1 MMEAKEALAA
11 RQAMGL
17 SQDAMAAELDL
28 TPSVVA
34 ALESGEIRVP
44 KLIEEQL
51 RWRLA
56 VTERITALSNSG
68 LPECEWQTSW
78 ESRTVPSGLKA
89 LTKYYEESAEHGKT
103 CQVCAAREKYV
114 LERFGNVPPLP
125 MEGWMKTFGLIADP
139 IGRLPRWA
147 QPAGWVAVAFG
158 LYSLLRIIVM
168 LPAIVRNPSYLSVA
182 LGGLAL
188 SMSIGA
194 GLGLIYGGFRE
205 FRERRVARR
214 AT

>member
-11 RQAMGL
+11 RQALGL
-17 SQDAMAAELDL
+17 SQDAVAAELNL
-28 TPSVVA
+28 TPGVVA
-34 ALESGEIRVP
+34 AWESGEIRVP
-44 KLIEEQL
+44 KRIEEQL
-51 RWRLA
+51 RWRVAL
-56 VTERITALSNSG
+56 TERITALTHSG
-68 LPECEWQTSW
+68 LPECEWRKNW
-78 ESRTVPSGLKA
+78 ESRGAPSSLKA
-89 LTKYYEESAEHGKT
+89 ITKYYEESAAHRKT

-114 LERFGNVPPLP
+114 LDRFGKMPPPP

-139 IGRLPRWA
+139 IERLPRWA
-147 QPAGWVAVAFG
+147 QPAGWVAVGFG

-168 LPAIVRNPSYLSVA
+168 LPAIARNPSYWPVA